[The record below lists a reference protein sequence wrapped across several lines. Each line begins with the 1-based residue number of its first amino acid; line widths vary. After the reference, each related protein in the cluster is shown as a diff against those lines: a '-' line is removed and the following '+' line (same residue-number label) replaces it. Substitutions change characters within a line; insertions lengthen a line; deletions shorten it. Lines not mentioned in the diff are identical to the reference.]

1 MDLQTV
7 GTILLQVLVGGLSL
21 GVLYAIVALGYTM
34 VYGVLQL
41 INFAHSEVFITGG
54 IVAYLVF
61 DALKDAAGMNG
72 YLKLLL
78 ASLAAMAV
86 SGLLNVVIERLAYRP
101 LRGADRLV
109 PLITAIGV
117 SLILQDL
124 LRFLVGLRGQFD
136 LSVPL
141 PTEFAQPVTSL
152 LGLNVS
158 ALNLQVKDIILIVVA
173 ALMLIGLNL
182 LVNRT
187 QLGRAIRAVAHDRQ
201 TSGLMGIDS
210 NRIISLTFLIGG
222 ALGGLGG
229 VMFAM
234 KYQALNAYSGTVPG
248 LKAFT
253 AAVLGGIGNIPGAV
267 LGGLVLGW
275 LETLLGVIS
284 LFSSLP
290 GLSWLSVIK
299 AEYKD
304 VGAFLALILI
314 LFLKPS
320 GLLGKATTEKV

>member
-7 GTILLQVLVGGLSL
+7 GNILLQVLVGGLSL

-61 DALKDAAGMNG
+61 DALQESGMSG

-78 ASLAAMAV
+78 ACLAAMAV
-86 SGLLNVVIERLAYRP
+86 SGALNVLIERLAYRP

-117 SLILQDL
+117 SLVLQDVL
-124 LRFLVGLRGQFD
+124 KFLVGLRGEFD

-141 PTEFAQPVTSL
+141 PTEFARPVTSL
-152 LGLNVS
+152 LGLNLS
-158 ALNLQVKDIILIVVA
+158 SLNLQVKDLVLIVVV
-173 ALMLIGLNL
+173 ALMLIGLNI

-187 QLGRAIRAVAHDRQ
+187 RLGRAIRAVAHDRQ
-201 TSGLMGIDS
+201 TAGLMGIDS

-229 VMFAM
+229 VMYAM
-234 KYQALNAYSGTVPG
+234 KYQALSAYSGTVPG

-284 LFSSLP
+284 LFASIP
-290 GLSWLSVIK
+290 GLGWLSVIK

-304 VGAFLALILI
+304 IGAFLALILI
-314 LFLKPS
+314 LFLKPA

>member
-1 MDLQTV
+1 MDLNTV
-7 GTILLQVLVGGLSL
+7 LTILAQVFVGGLSL
-21 GVLYAIVALGYTM
+21 GVLYAIIALGYTM

-41 INFAHSEVFITGG
+41 INFAHSEIFVAGG
-54 IVAYLVF
+54 IVAYFVF
-61 DALKDAAGMNG
+61 DALKDSPMDG

-86 SGLLNVVIERLAYRP
+86 SGALNVLIERLAYRP
-101 LRGADRLV
+101 IRGAQRLV

-124 LRFLVGLRGQFD
+124 MRLLVGLRGLFD
-136 LSVPL
+136 LSVTL
-141 PTEFAQPVTSL
+141 PQGFTNPITKFA
-152 LGLNVS
+152 GMDVS
-158 ALNLQVKDIILIVVA
+158 MLNLQVKDIILLVVA
-173 ALMLIGLNL
+173 TVMLLGLNL
-182 LVNRT
+182 LVNHTR
-187 QLGRAIRAVAHDRQ
+187 LGRAMRAVAHDRQ
-201 TSGLMGIDS
+201 TAGLMGI
-210 NRIISLTFLIGG
+210 NPNGIISFTFLLGG

-234 KYQALNAYSGTVPG
+234 KYQAINAYSGMVPG
-248 LKAFT
+248 IKAFT

-275 LETLLGVIS
+275 LETFLGVVS
-284 LFSSLP
+284 LFSSIP
-290 GLSWLSVIK
+290 GLGWLSAVK

-304 VGAFLALILI
+304 LGAFLALILI
-314 LFLKPS
+314 LFIKPA

>member
-1 MDLQTV
+1 MDTQLMQET
-7 GTILLQVLVGGLSL
+7 LLRVLFGGLSL
-21 GVLYAIVALGYTM
+21 GVLYAIIALGYTM

-41 INFAHSEVFITGG
+41 INFAHSEVFVTGG
-54 IVAYLVF
+54 IVAYFVF
-61 DALKDAAGMNG
+61 EGLKDSSMNG

-86 SGLLNVVIERLAYRP
+86 SGGLNVLIERLAYRP
-101 LRGADRLV
+101 IRGAQRLV

-117 SLILQDL
+117 SLILQDT
-124 LRFLVGLRGQFD
+124 LRLLVGLRGLFD
-136 LSVPL
+136 MSATL
-141 PTEFAQPVTSL
+141 PQGFSNPITQVA
-152 LGLNVS
+152 GLNVGV
-158 ALNLQVKDIILIVVA
+158 LNLQVKDLILLIVAGV
-173 ALMLIGLNL
+173 MLFGLNT

-229 VMFAM
+229 VMYLIKIGSINPYA
-234 KYQALNAYSGTVPG
+234 GTLPG

-275 LETLLGVIS
+275 LETLLGTIS
-284 LFSSLP
+284 IFAQIP
-290 GLSWLSVIK
+290 GFGWLRYITS
-299 AEYKD
+299 EYKD
-304 VGAFLALILI
+304 IGAFLALILI
-314 LFLKPS
+314 LFFKPA

>member
-7 GTILLQVLVGGLSL
+7 GNILLQVLVGGLSL

-54 IVAYLVF
+54 IIAYLVF
-61 DALKDAAGMNG
+61 SGLQGVAMNG
-72 YLKLLL
+72 YVKLLL
-78 ASLAAMAV
+78 AGLAAMAV
-86 SGLLNVVIERLAYRP
+86 SGLLNVLIERLAYRP
-101 LRGADRLV
+101 LRGAQRLV

-117 SLILQDL
+117 SLVLQDL

-141 PTEFAQPVTSL
+141 PQGFANPITSV
-152 LGLNVS
+152 LGINISV
-158 ALNLQVKDIILIVVA
+158 LNLQVKDVILIVVA
-173 ALMLIGLNL
+173 ALMLVGLNL
-182 LVNRT
+182 LVNHTR
-187 QLGRAIRAVAHDRQ
+187 LGRAIRAVAHDRQ
-201 TSGLMGIDS
+201 TSGLMGIDA

-284 LFSSLP
+284 LFGSIP
-290 GLSWLSVIK
+290 GLAWLGAIK

-304 VGAFLALILI
+304 IGAFLALILI
-314 LFLKPS
+314 LFLKPA

>member
-1 MDLQTV
+1 MDFQTF
-7 GTILLQVLVGGLSL
+7 GTVLLQVFVGGLSL
-21 GVLYAIVALGYTM
+21 GVLYAIIALGYTM

-41 INFAHSEVFITGG
+41 INFAHSEVFIAGG
-54 IVAYLVF
+54 IVGFLVF
-61 DALKDAAGMNG
+61 DAVQASTMNG

-78 ASLAAMAV
+78 ACIAAMAV

-101 LRGADRLV
+101 LRGAQRLV

-141 PTEFAQPVTSL
+141 PQGFSNPITSL
-152 LGLNVS
+152 LGINISL
-158 ALNLQVKDIILIVVA
+158 LNLQVKDLILIGVA
-173 ALMLIGLNL
+173 AVMLIGLNL

-201 TSGLMGIDS
+201 TSGLMGIDA

-234 KYQALNAYSGTVPG
+234 KYQALNAYSGTLPG
-248 LKAFT
+248 IKAFT
-253 AAVLGGIGNIPGAV
+253 AAVLGGIGSIPGAV

-290 GLSWLSVIK
+290 GLHWLGAIK

-304 VGAFLALILI
+304 LGAFLALILI
-314 LFLKPS
+314 LFLKPA
-320 GLLGKATTEKV
+320 GLLGRSAAEKV

>member
-61 DALKDAAGMNG
+61 DALKNSGTNG
-72 YLKLLL
+72 YIKLLL
-78 ASLAAMAV
+78 ACLAAMVV
-86 SGLLNVVIERLAYRP
+86 SGALNVLIERLAYRP
-101 LRGADRLV
+101 LRGAQRLV

-141 PTEFAQPVTSL
+141 PTEFAQSITKVAGVDL
-152 LGLNVS
+152 S

-173 ALMLIGLNL
+173 ALMLVGLNL

-284 LFSSLP
+284 LFGSLP
-290 GLSWLSVIK
+290 GLHWLSAVK

-304 VGAFLALILI
+304 IGAFLALILI
-314 LFLKPS
+314 LFLKPA

>member
-1 MDLQTV
+1 MDFQTV
-7 GTILLQVLVGGLSL
+7 GNILLQVLVGGLSL
-21 GVLYAIVALGYTM
+21 GVLYAIVALGYTL

-61 DALKDAAGMNG
+61 SGLQGAAMNG

-78 ASLAAMAV
+78 AGLAAMAV
-86 SGLLNVVIERLAYRP
+86 SGLLNVLIERLAYRP
-101 LRGADRLV
+101 LRGAQRLV

-117 SLILQDL
+117 SLVLQDL

-141 PTEFAQPVTSL
+141 PQGFANPITSV
-152 LGLNVS
+152 LGVNVS
-158 ALNLQVKDIILIVVA
+158 NLNLQVKDIILIVVA
-173 ALMLIGLNL
+173 ALMLVGLNL
-182 LVNRT
+182 LVNHTR
-187 QLGRAIRAVAHDRQ
+187 LGRAIRAVAHDRQ
-201 TSGLMGIDS
+201 TSGLMGIDA

-253 AAVLGGIGNIPGAV
+253 AAVLGGIGSIPGAV
-267 LGGLVLGW
+267 VGGLVLGW

-284 LFSSLP
+284 LFSAIP
-290 GLSWLSVIK
+290 GLSWLGAIK

-304 VGAFLALILI
+304 IGAFLALILI
-314 LFLKPS
+314 LFLKPA
-320 GLLGKATTEKV
+320 GLLGRATTEKV